1 MVSNWW
7 FTMPLKPIAPF
18 AFHLIISTN
27 AELQFGTESTSCSFF
42 PSFYGLAPSSKT
54 KITIHFDSLMPM
66 TSCTT
71 TTVLKGRC
79 SMYRNGLCSSFMMV
93 KSRFLLQEK
102 CMNVVVFIDGIVTCS
117 LTSGTALSWPRTCSV
132 ILTYPNCWFFGNFPS
147 RSSLRAWDA
156 DPRPILLRM
165 SEW

>member
-1 MVSNWW
+1 
-7 FTMPLKPIAPF
+7 MPLKPIAPF
-18 AFHLIISTN
+18 TFHLITSTN

-79 SMYRNGLCSSFMMV
+79 STIIYGVLQKR
-93 KSRFLLQEK
+93 RFLKHSSTGFLTA
-102 CMNVVVFIDGIVTCS
+102 CID
-117 LTSGTALSWPRTCSV
+117 LSRGSKDRQDKPHNS
-132 ILTYPNCWFFGNFPS
+132 
-147 RSSLRAWDA
+147 SSLPSPFVS
-156 DPRPILLRM
+156 DPIECIQLITL
-165 SEW
+165 